1 MKKSIFTSLL
11 LSFALV
17 SLGQQTYSYKFNGN
31 FNEGSG
37 NGPALNKICTGQ
49 FVFETLPD
57 YNINQNV
64 YQFDNN
70 CGFSFDDANGFLAS
84 GTYTIELY
92 FKMSGLSSWKRVINF
107 KNSTSDKGCYVFN
120 GQMNFY
126 NIATSAGAP
135 FLAGEYTHYV
145 ITRNGNTKEVTMYG
159 DGNHYISFV
168 DNLDDALYDGNNKLI
183 FFQDDNVV
191 PNESSDGSI
200 AMLKIHNFEMD
211 SLGVKASFNNLSG
224 ALTSINSL
232 ENNPAF
238 SIYPNPASTVL
249 TINMPAADATSNS
262 SFKVQDIMG
271 KTILKGVV
279 TSGKNTINLYSLS
292 SGVYNLMLQDNKGN
306 LFSKRIIKE

>member
-107 KNSTSDKGCYVFN
+107 KNSTSDNGCYVFN

-126 NIATSAGAP
+126 NIATSTGAP
-135 FLAGEYTHYV
+135 FQAGEYTHYV
-145 ITRNGNTKEVTMYG
+145 ITRNGNTKEVIMYG

-168 DNLDDALYDGNNKLI
+168 DNLDDAVYDGNKKFI

-191 PNESSDGSI
+191 AGEASDGSI

-211 SLGVKASFNNLSG
+211 SIGVKASFNNLSG

-232 ENNPAF
+232 EKNPAF
-238 SIYPNPASTVL
+238 SIYPNPLSTVL
-249 TINMPAADATSNS
+249 TINMPAVDATSNS
-262 SFKVQDIMG
+262 NFKIQDILG

-279 TSGKNTINLYSLS
+279 TSGKNTINLHYLS
-292 SGVYNLMLQDNKGN
+292 SGVYNLLLQDNKGN